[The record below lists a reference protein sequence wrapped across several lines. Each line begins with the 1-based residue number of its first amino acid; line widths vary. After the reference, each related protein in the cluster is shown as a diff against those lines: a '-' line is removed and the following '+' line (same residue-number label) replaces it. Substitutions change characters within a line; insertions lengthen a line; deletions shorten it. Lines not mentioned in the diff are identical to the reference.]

1 MKHKLKSALAA
12 AKKSAK
18 RELGIF
24 AVMLVFGAATAII
37 AVPVIFVIGLMPDWV
52 FVVLFGFG
60 FVWMIFG
67 ETINSAVSAYRGK
80 GDQP

>member
-1 MKHKLKSALAA
+1 MKHKLKAALTA
-12 AKKSAK
+12 AKKSVK
-18 RELGIF
+18 RELGIL

-37 AVPVIFVIGLMPDWV
+37 AVPVIFFIGLMPDWV

-80 GDQP
+80 GDKP